1 MLQASATPT
10 ILPGPNRPPS
20 VPKTAES
27 QLRSLNVDVRLNTKV
42 TTETKLADGTWKIA
56 LSTGEDLVVDMY
68 IPTFGVKPNT
78 SFLPS
83 EFLDGDGFVR
93 VDQYLRVTGT
103 KDVYA
108 IGDVS
113 NMQGPQ
119 AFHVKAQSKYL
130 SKSLVLNVLGKRSAV
145 VPYKASTSGELCHAQ
160 EQLYSMNLLMSTMQK
175 C

>member
-1 MLQASATPT
+1 
-10 ILPGPNRPPS
+10 
-20 VPKTAES
+20 
-27 QLRSLNVDVRLNTKV
+27 
-42 TTETKLADGTWKIA
+42 
-56 LSTGEDLVVDMY
+56 MY
-68 IPTFGVKPNT
+68 IPSFGVEPNT

-83 EFLDGDGFVR
+83 EFLDVDGFVR

-113 NMQGPQ
+113 NVQGPK

-130 SKSLVLNVLGKRSAV
+130 AKSLVLNVLGKRSAV

-160 EQLYSMNLLMSTMQK
+160 EQLYSLNLLMSTIQK

>member
-10 ILPGPNRPPS
+10 ILPGPSRPPS

-27 QLRSLNVDVRLNTKV
+27 QLRALNVDVRLNTKV
-42 TTETKLADGTWKIA
+42 TTETQLPDGTWKIT
-56 LSTGEDLVVDMY
+56 LSTGEDLIVDMY

-83 EFLDGDGFVR
+83 EILDSNGFVR

-113 NMQGPQ
+113 NVQGPQ

-130 SKSLVLNVLGKRSAV
+130 AKSLVLNVFGKRSVV
-145 VPYKASTSGELCHAQ
+145 VPYKASTSGESCFPCHIT
-160 EQLYSMNLLMSTMQK
+160 SHD
-175 C
+175 